1 MVFSYSQHDDSYY
14 SETETQNNPGA
25 ILQALEYYEYQV
37 KHPHDKN
44 NKFIDPLK
52 SVEVEDGDSEGKCNV
67 TTPVTY
73 STNLHGVLMS

>member
-1 MVFSYSQHDDSYY
+1 MMIILFH

-37 KHPHDKN
+37 KHPNDKN

-52 SVEVEDGDSEGKCNV
+52 SVEVEDGDSEGNFRMDPLCRFR
-67 TTPVTY
+67 
-73 STNLHGVLMS
+73 